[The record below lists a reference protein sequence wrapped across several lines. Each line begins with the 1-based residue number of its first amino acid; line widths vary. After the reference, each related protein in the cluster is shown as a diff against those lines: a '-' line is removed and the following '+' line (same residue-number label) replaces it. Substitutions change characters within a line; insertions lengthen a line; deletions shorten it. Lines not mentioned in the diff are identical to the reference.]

1 MKSKFEKFKTRD
13 SQPLNLKSE
22 NKKLFNFWHTSLFG
36 DSQNWPKM
44 AKMAISKNAPMAII
58 DQFLDFRHLI

>member
-13 SQPLNLKSE
+13 SQPLNLKSK

-44 AKMAISKNAPMAII
+44 AKMAIFKIVPITII
-58 DQFLDFRHLI
+58 DQFLAFRH